1 MKRGIRMKFCKNCGH
16 ELREN
21 AKVCTN
27 CGTPVEQTAD
37 NTPEETPIHNE
48 AANNGVN
55 NDTTSQA
62 VPTRSTEKTPKK
74 KPNKKSMIIGGI
86 ILLLIA
92 ALLIAYFVL
101 KSMASPDDKIDEV
114 IEAVKKD
121 DVGKLQ
127 SALDNEI
134 SDTEAK
140 AYFAYIDDIIG
151 KDNYRKSAEKVKRQV
166 EAYNEGDII
175 DGDIKLLNIEASGK
189 KWLLFDDYTLEI
201 PKYKVEIEPNGLTSN
216 VKAFKYKEGKNDAEW
231 EVGKDFA
238 ELIPGKYSIDGVSTL
253 SNDTTAPATIKTTF
267 ENGLNEDGKVFAELE
282 GDFYFI
288 KLINETLISNYSLN
302 EEERTAFEKA
312 VYKLNGK
319 DVKLENTE
327 DGELLYGPLLYDE
340 EYELTGS
347 TKLHGATIKLKPLKF
362 NVNADTIDESGDGYD
377 EEENIVSYKIEFN
390 KDAIKDA
397 QETKEK
403 KDRAEQNYKEFKDN
417 ARNEI
422 ESFLYQ
428 YIYAL
433 EDMYD
438 VFDYSEVDE
447 FIADGSQ
454 VEGTLKNNVSNKNF
468 ANMYIYNIKFSH
480 FTEDGDNYTIRMKS
494 TRDHDDIKSSA
505 TFLTEYHL
513 TYLKDEGRLVITNF
527 VDL

>member
-1 MKRGIRMKFCKNCGH
+1 MKFCKNCGH

-37 NTPEETPIHNE
+37 NTPEETSIHNE

-101 KSMASPDDKIDEV
+101 KSLASPDDKIDGV

-140 AYFAYIDDIIG
+140 AYFAYIDDVIG

-302 EEERTAFEKA
+302 EEERAAFEKA

-403 KDRAEQNYKEFKDN
+403 KDRAEQNYKDFKDN
-417 ARNEI
+417 ARDEI

-428 YIYAL
+428 YVYAL

-513 TYLKDEGRLVITNF
+513 IYLKDEGRLVITNF